1 MSMTHNRRPGMLV
14 LTAMLTAATVS
25 MAACSSGADSGEHD
39 QSRPDPS
46 PPTSSIDGTTSPAP
60 TASLPTV
67 QTLQP
72 DRGDP
77 IKVGEALLTLIY
89 TRNTV
94 TEPGYS
100 DSIRRAVP
108 LMTPP
113 LAADLTKP
121 SPGVRPLPQWVR
133 WTNQRARV
141 EATVTVAADEHPAD
155 SDRQVSRVFLVTEQ
169 PITDTGQHLSEQT
182 TASYVTMTKEG
193 PQWSVSAVSFGG

>member
-1 MSMTHNRRPGMLV
+1 MTMTHDLRPGMRV
-14 LTAMLTAATVS
+14 LAAVLAAMTVGTV
-25 MAACSSGADSGEHD
+25 ACSRSTDPDEGDR
-39 QSRPDPS
+39 SRPDQS
-46 PPTSSIDGTTSPAP
+46 PPTSTIDGKASPAP

-77 IKVGEALLTLIY
+77 IEVGEALLTLIY

-94 TEPGYS
+94 SEPGYS
-100 DSIRRAVP
+100 DSIRRAAP

-113 LAADLTKP
+113 LVADLTKP

-155 SDRQVSRVFLVTEQ
+155 TDRQVSRVFLVAEQ
-169 PITDTGQHLSEQT
+169 PITDTGLHLREQT

-193 PQWSVSAVSFGG
+193 SQWSVSAVSFGG